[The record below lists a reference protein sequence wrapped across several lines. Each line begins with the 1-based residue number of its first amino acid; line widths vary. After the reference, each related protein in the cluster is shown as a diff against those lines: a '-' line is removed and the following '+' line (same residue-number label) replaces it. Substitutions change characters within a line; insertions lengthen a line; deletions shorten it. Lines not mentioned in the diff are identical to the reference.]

1 MKHQTEYTV
10 RQLKDTFDFKVT
22 SIYAQNLRDVNDE
35 AELLDD
41 VKADFFHSLTAKFLY
56 ITKRTWIDI
65 EPYVELLN
73 PRVSNSNVDD
83 PNKLIICIS
92 YLTQTLG
99 IVRIIWGYNL
109 IDLFTWVDVSY
120 AVHPN
125 MLLQTGGVMSMGYGI
140 LHCRS
145 SKQNLNAKSLTDA
158 ELIGTSEY
166 VPFNVW
172 MVMFLKAQVYET
184 KKNIIYKIMG

>member
-1 MKHQTEYTV
+1 M
-10 RQLKDTFDFKVT
+10 
-22 SIYAQNLRDVNDE
+22 
-35 AELLDD
+35 
-41 VKADFFHSLTAKFLY
+41 
-56 ITKRTWIDI
+56 
-65 EPYVELLN
+65 ELLN

-145 SKQNLNAKSLTDA
+145 SKQNMNAIFLTED

-166 VPFNVW
+166 IIFNLFV
-172 MVMFLKAQVYET
+172 VMFLEAQGYEIKNHILFQDNKSTISMAKNGRASCTGNFRHINIRHFFVKGEFNKGEIEVNYCPTHLMTADYFT
-184 KKNIIYKIMG
+184 KPL